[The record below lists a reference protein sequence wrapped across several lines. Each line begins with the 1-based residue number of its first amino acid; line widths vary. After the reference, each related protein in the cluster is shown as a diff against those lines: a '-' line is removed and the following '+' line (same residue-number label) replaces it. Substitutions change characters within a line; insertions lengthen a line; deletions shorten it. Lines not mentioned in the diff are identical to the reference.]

1 MSKFSILVV
10 EFLNKKDTR
19 EVDHYS
25 SNDYTDS
32 TNKYIELLNKYA
44 FSNSCFKV
52 SFVEYKEDYN
62 ISVVREGFLNEN
74 LIKSKV
80 LNKAI
85 KSNQVV
91 KKVKKEIFLLPDDV
105 AELDKKRFL
114 HQTKMGALRDNIE
127 EIATEVL
134 FQTGKYYEEAFLEFI
149 TSYKLPAKKEMK
161 RTSIYLESSFIS
173 DLEMIIRRYNLNM
186 TPMDLASC
194 IAHFA
199 LNDKSYFFMDN

>member
-10 EFLNKKDTR
+10 EFLNKKNTR
-19 EVDHYS
+19 EVAHYL

-80 LNKAI
+80 LAKPI
-85 KSNQVV
+85 KSKQVI
-91 KKVKKEIFLLPDDV
+91 KKIKKEIFLLPDDV
-105 AELDKKRFL
+105 AKLEQETLTRK
-114 HQTKMGALRDNIE
+114 TKMAALRDNIE
-127 EIATEVL
+127 EIAMEVL
-134 FQTGKYYEEAFLEFI
+134 FPDGKPYRDNFLEFI
-149 TSYKLPAKKEMK
+149 DSYKLPAKKEMK
-161 RTSIYLESSFIS
+161 RTSIYLDSSLIS
-173 DLEMIIRRYNLNM
+173 NLELIIDRKNLKM
-186 TPMDLASC
+186 TPMDLASS
-194 IAHFA
+194 ITHFA
-199 LNDKSYFFMDN
+199 LNDKSFYFKGF